1 MRKETA
7 LWVRAYIQIDLILV
21 NQEKMSKNA
30 VSMLPLPK
38 FKGEQEKFGMYNMQI
53 KAHLT
58 VKRID
63 WILNKKVQDKLP
75 AREDMILDPTNP
87 YEKAQMVVL
96 EKNAMAIAIPVN
108 SFTNKLLLNKIHDA
122 KWDDWPSWLA

>member
-63 WILNKKVQDKLP
+63 
-75 AREDMILDPTNP
+75 
-87 YEKAQMVVL
+87 
-96 EKNAMAIAIPVN
+96 
-108 SFTNKLLLNKIHDA
+108 
-122 KWDDWPSWLA
+122 